1 MTEDERTRLIDEE
14 HLRLLR
20 LGFFIA
26 AAANAIWILLGAFYC
41 VMGLFIALAPMQ
53 GSRGEPPEFLR
64 WIFVG
69 AGVVVGGVALI
80 LSALKL
86 LVALRIGERRS
97 RIFCMVVS
105 AITCLAIPYGTTLG
119 VLALLVLSRPSVA
132 LQFHEA

>member
-1 MTEDERTRLIDEE
+1 MTEDERTRLIDDE

-41 VMGLFIALAPMQ
+41 VIGLFFALAPSQ
-53 GSRGEPPEFLR
+53 GSGEPPEFFR
-64 WIFVG
+64 WIF
-69 AGVVVGGVALI
+69 AGVGVVLGGAALM
-80 LSALKL
+80 LTALKL

-97 RIFCMVVS
+97 RTLCILIAS
-105 AITCLAIPYGTTLG
+105 ITCLAIPYGTALG
-119 VLALLVLSRPSVA
+119 VLALLVLTRPSVA

>member
-1 MTEDERTRLIDEE
+1 MTEDERTRLIDDE

-26 AAANAIWILLGAFYC
+26 AAANAIWIFLGAFYC
-41 VMGLFIALAPMQ
+41 VMGLFFALAPAQ
-53 GSRGEPPEFLR
+53 GSHGEPLEFFR

-69 AGVVVGGVALI
+69 VGVVLGGVALM
-80 LSALKL
+80 LTALKL

-97 RIFCMVVS
+97 RTFCILI
-105 AITCLAIPYGTTLG
+105 ACITCLAIPYGTALG
-119 VLALLVLSRPSVA
+119 VLALLVLTRPSVA